1 VADNSLDQ
9 DPSQTGLQSKTF
21 SGLSDGSHTF
31 QVRTRDAAGNLDAT
45 PASRTFTVDT
55 VSPRVT
61 LTSPANNATGV
72 SPAANVTATFS
83 EAMQAA
89 TINAANVK
97 IKKNG
102 TSTFLAAT
110 VTYQVST
117 RKAVL
122 NPNANLKAGA
132 TYIVSVK
139 TGAKDVADNSLDQ
152 DPSQTGLQSKTF
164 RFTVQR

>member
-1 VADNSLDQ
+1 
-9 DPSQTGLQSKTF
+9 
-21 SGLSDGSHTF
+21 
-31 QVRTRDAAGNLDAT
+31 
-45 PASRTFTVDT
+45 
-55 VSPRVT
+55 VT
-61 LTSPANNATGV
+61 LNSPANKASGV

-83 EAMQAA
+83 EAMRAA
-89 TINAANVK
+89 TISTANVK
-97 IKKNG
+97 IKKSG

-132 TYIVSVK
+132 TYIVSVR
-139 TGAKDVADNSLDQ
+139 TGAKDVAGNSLDQ
-152 DPSQTGLQSKTF
+152 DQSRTGLQAKTF